1 MRRSLVRRSTK
12 SCFDHHCLLCS
23 QCLHPPSPRRSTRQM
38 TAGGVCSPRA
48 VRAVWLWVH
57 THTNTRGRTCQ
68 DQDARKQNTKRD
80 VVARVSGLLFGEQ
93 LTADRDCIGF
103 ASSARVPGS
112 LSLRRRQKPRAPRY
126 RTERTGLFMQNSA
139 VRNGFLPYIH
149 QGSPDKKN
157 CFL

>member
-103 ASSARVPGS
+103 ASSARVPG
-112 LSLRRRQKPRAPRY
+112 LALPTPAPEAPRPS
-126 RTERTGLFMQNSA
+126 LQNGA
-139 VRNGFLPYIH
+139 NGPIYAK
-149 QGSPDKKN
+149 QCSKKRISSVYTPRISG
-157 CFL
+157 